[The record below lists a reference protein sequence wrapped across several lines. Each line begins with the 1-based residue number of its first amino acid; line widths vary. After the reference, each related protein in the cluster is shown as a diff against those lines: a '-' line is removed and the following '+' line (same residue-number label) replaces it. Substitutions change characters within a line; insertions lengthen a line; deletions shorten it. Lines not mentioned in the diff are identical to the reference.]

1 MIKPKEQTPTL
12 ALNLINGT
20 RWELS
25 QQNPETFT
33 LILFYR
39 GLHCPICKKQ
49 LKEFTAKLDAF
60 TERGVHVIAVSMD
73 TEKRA
78 NLSAEKWETGNLPI
92 GYEMTED
99 KAREWGLYISKAIK
113 DEEPDV
119 FSEPGLFLIKPDG
132 TLYSSSIQT
141 MPFARP
147 DLDGLL
153 KGIDFI
159 KKEEYPARG
168 GN

>member
-1 MIKPKEQTPTL
+1 MKPNQEVPQL
-12 ALNLINGT
+12 DLNLINGT
-20 RWELS
+20 RWELNKQKPKS
-25 QQNPETFT
+25 FT
-33 LILFYR
+33 LVLFYR

-49 LKEFTAKLDAF
+49 LKEFTSKLNDF
-60 TERGVHVIAVSMD
+60 EERGVNVIAVSMD

-78 NLSAEKWETGNLPI
+78 KLSAEKWETGSLPI
-92 GYEMTED
+92 AYELTED
-99 KAREWGLYISKAIK
+99 KAREWGLYISHAIK
-113 DEEPDV
+113 DGEPEV

-132 TLYSSSIQT
+132 TLYSSIIQT

-168 GN
+168 GK

>member
-1 MIKPKEQTPTL
+1 MIKPDNSTPQL
-12 ALNLINGT
+12 SLDLINGT
-20 RWELS
+20 RWDL
-25 QQNPETFT
+25 QKQNPESFT

-49 LKEFTAKLDAF
+49 LQEFTSKLEAF
-60 TERGVHVIAVSMD
+60 EERGVNVVAVSMD

-78 NLSAEKWETGNLPI
+78 KLAAEKWETGNLPI
-92 GYEMTED
+92 AYELTEE
-99 KAREWGLYISKAIK
+99 KAREWGLYISHAIK
-113 DEEPDV
+113 DVEPDV

-132 TLYSSSIQT
+132 TLYSSIIQT

-159 KKEEYPARG
+159 RKEDYPARG
-168 GN
+168 GK

>member
-1 MIKPKEQTPTL
+1 MKPNQEVPQL
-12 ALNLINGT
+12 DLDLINGT

-25 QQNPETFT
+25 KQKPERFT
-33 LILFYR
+33 LVLFYR

-49 LKEFTAKLDAF
+49 LKEFTSKLSDF
-60 TERGVHVIAVSMD
+60 EERGVNVIAVSMD
-73 TEKRA
+73 SEKRA
-78 NLSAEKWETGNLPI
+78 KLSAEKWETGNLPI
-92 GYEMTED
+92 AYELTED
-99 KAREWGLYISKAIK
+99 KAREWGLYISHAIK
-113 DEEPDV
+113 EGEPEV
-119 FSEPGLFLIKPDG
+119 FSEPGLFLINTDG
-132 TLYSSSIQT
+132 TLYSSIIQT

>member
-1 MIKPKEQTPTL
+1 MKPNQEVPQL
-12 ALNLINGT
+12 DLNLINGT

-25 QQNPETFT
+25 KQKPERFT
-33 LILFYR
+33 LVLFYR

-49 LKEFTAKLDAF
+49 LKEFTSKLSDF
-60 TERGVHVIAVSMD
+60 EERGVNVIAVSMD
-73 TEKRA
+73 SEKRA
-78 NLSAEKWETGNLPI
+78 KLSAEKWETGNLPI
-92 GYEMTED
+92 AYELTED
-99 KAREWGLYISKAIK
+99 KAREWGLYISHAIK
-113 DEEPDV
+113 EGEPKV
-119 FSEPGLFLIKPDG
+119 FSEPGLFLINPDG
-132 TLYSSSIQT
+132 TLYSSIIQT

>member
-1 MIKPKEQTPTL
+1 MIKPDNSTPQL
-12 ALNLINGT
+12 SLDLINGT
-20 RWELS
+20 RWDL
-25 QQNPETFT
+25 QKQNPESFT

-49 LKEFTAKLDAF
+49 LQEFTSKLEAF
-60 TERGVHVIAVSMD
+60 EERGVNVIAVSMD

-78 NLSAEKWETGNLPI
+78 KLAAEKWETENLPI
-92 GYEMTED
+92 AYELTEE
-99 KAREWGLYISKAIK
+99 KAREWGLYISHAIK
-113 DEEPDV
+113 DVEPDV

-132 TLYSSSIQT
+132 TLYSSIIQT

-159 KKEEYPARG
+159 RKEDYPARG
-168 GN
+168 GK

>member
-1 MIKPKEQTPTL
+1 MKPNQEVPQL
-12 ALNLINGT
+12 DLNLINGT

-25 QQNPETFT
+25 KQKPERFM
-33 LILFYR
+33 LVLFYR

-49 LKEFTAKLDAF
+49 LKEFTSKLSDF
-60 TERGVHVIAVSMD
+60 EERGVNVIAVSMD
-73 TEKRA
+73 SEKRA
-78 NLSAEKWETGNLPI
+78 KLSAEKWETGNLPI
-92 GYEMTED
+92 AYELTED
-99 KAREWGLYISKAIK
+99 KAREWGLYISHAIK
-113 DEEPDV
+113 EGEPEV
-119 FSEPGLFLIKPDG
+119 FSEPGLFLINTDG
-132 TLYSSSIQT
+132 TLYSSIIQT